1 MSTVEKSI
9 RLYAWKTN
17 YQTFQ
22 VVQGEANSRKFSIQL
37 FSTTIPVD
45 LTNCEVMFYA
55 VKPDST
61 RVYVECEVIDAENG
75 LASVTLTDQMCVVDG
90 TVDCWV
96 QVIGEGGTD
105 LRFEGMNIEVSPCSM
120 TMSLESSD
128 DMRAFLQQS
137 AKLGA
142 LETEVKNARA
152 GEDNLRAKQDAQD
165 KTLSNTAS
173 AIRQE
178 IGVERTRIDNIVAPG
193 VSAIGFCKKQLF
205 KQSTTKVNTTYYA
218 SWTSDGQDDDSM
230 FLSSAKTKNLF
241 VLDCFAVGG
250 IEATDSW
257 EWTTHRAEA
266 EITIIEDS
274 VRVQAF
280 YSSEDPE
287 QTAARFYV
295 ILGYDEDNA
304 ELTDIRVGADGT
316 VYPSAGEAVRVQAN
330 ALDEAKVNKTDI
342 VQTAGDSETSVMS
355 QKAVTEEVN
364 ALKSDLANVW
374 INSDNIYDDSKAEY
388 GKSINTSGVITDSVN
403 YKISDFIPVPYP
415 DADNFLYQNES
426 AYSTEYA
433 DYKGIHQICLYN
445 AEKEFIKRIAMSG
458 SRTGAFNVSD
468 ARYIRLMVGINTP
481 NLMVVVSS
489 VNDTSINPE
498 YIPYGGKF
506 SDRAESHIQELQ
518 GVAFDNIT
526 ENNYDV
532 PLKHILRTGGMTSI
546 FRTAGVVGDSL
557 ASGCMEYKDENNA
570 SQGLDRYEFSWIQQM
585 KHICGFDIAY
595 NFSVGGMTSK
605 KFWTSTNSHI
615 TDLRESGA
623 DHKCQLYFI
632 ALGVSDIADTSMEV
646 GTSADINNASSTTFY
661 GYYSRIIELIQS
673 IQPRAKIFLVG
684 LPNHSKMT
692 VWGDRFTNF
701 KNAIADMVNH
711 FDNCYYLDLFTYD
724 VAYDETFQQ
733 TYFNGFHENAIGYL
747 RTAWV
752 ISSYVDW
759 YIRHNYEE
767 FKEVGFIGTDYHYYD

>member
-1 MSTVEKSI
+1 MTVNINAEIETI
-9 RLYAWKTN
+9 RNAPYARDVRDAIADSLKQMMDVAGN
-17 YQTFQ
+17 
-22 VVQGEANSRKFSIQL
+22 EAKFESYV
-37 FSTTIPVD
+37 T
-45 LTNCEVMFYA
+45 A
-55 VKPDST
+55 V
-61 RVYVECEVIDAENG
+61 
-75 LASVTLTDQMCVVDG
+75 TDQ
-90 TVDCWV
+90 
-96 QVIGEGGTD
+96 
-105 LRFEGMNIEVSPCSM
+105 
-120 TMSLESSD
+120 
-128 DMRAFLQQS
+128 FLQ
-137 AKLGA
+137 
-142 LETEVKNARA
+142 
-152 GEDNLRAKQDAQD
+152 DHPDA
-165 KTLSNTAS
+165 
-173 AIRQE
+173 
-178 IGVERTRIDNIVAPG
+178 VAP
-193 VSAIGFCKKQLF
+193 
-205 KQSTTKVNTTYYA
+205 
-218 SWTSDGQDDDSM
+218 
-230 FLSSAKTKNLF
+230 
-241 VLDCFAVGG
+241 
-250 IEATDSW
+250 TD
-257 EWTTHRAEA
+257 
-266 EITIIEDS
+266 
-274 VRVQAF
+274 
-280 YSSEDPE
+280 E
-287 QTAARFYV
+287 Q
-295 ILGYDEDNA
+295 
-304 ELTDIRVGADGT
+304 
-316 VYPSAGEAVRVQAN
+316 
-330 ALDEAKVNKTDI
+330 
-342 VQTAGDSETSVMS
+342 
-355 QKAVTEEVN
+355 VN
-364 ALKSDLANVW
+364 AWLDANGVTTGATAEEAAQIQQNAAEVTSLKSDLANVW

-433 DYKGIHQICLYN
+433 DCKGIHQICLYN

-632 ALGVSDIADTSMEV
+632 ALGVNDIADTSMEV

-701 KNAIADMVNH
+701 KNSIADMVNH